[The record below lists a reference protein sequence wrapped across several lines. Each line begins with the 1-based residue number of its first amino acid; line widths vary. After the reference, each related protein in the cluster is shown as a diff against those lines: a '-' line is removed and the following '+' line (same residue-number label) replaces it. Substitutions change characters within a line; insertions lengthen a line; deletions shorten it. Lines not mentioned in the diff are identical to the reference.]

1 MFDKIY
7 DFCIAYE
14 DLIKILICLFIFI
27 SLVVLFSNFID
38 KQYKREI
45 DIIEKTK
52 EYTIFSSCQK
62 INDKYYCWED

>member
-7 DFCIAYE
+7 DFYIDYE
-14 DLIKILICLFIFI
+14 DLINILICLFIFI
-27 SLVVLFSNFID
+27 VSILLISNFID
-38 KQYKREI
+38 KQHKIEV

-52 EYTIFSSCQK
+52 DYTIFSSCKK